1 MRKTTPRFI
10 LACSLTV
17 LLLSVV
23 VFAPLLAPYDPQAQI
38 FGSLTPPDA
47 RHWLGTDRLGRDLLS
62 RLLLG
67 LQTSVLATLLLV
79 SLVAVI
85 GTTVGMLA
93 GFLGGF
99 VDRCL
104 MRVTDL
110 FLALPGLVFALAVAA
125 LLGGGLLTA
134 VLALTLV
141 SWPKYAR
148 LARSL
153 TRSTKQ
159 TDYVSAARLAGS
171 STWRITYRHV
181 LPNIIGP
188 ILVTACL
195 DIGTLMMELAGLSFL
210 GLGVQPPTAELG
222 QMMSAGRSLFQT
234 YPWVVLSPGVLIFLT
249 VVIFNLMADTL
260 RDRAERRIPLTH
272 SGKS

>member
-1 MRKTTPRFI
+1 MRRFI
-10 LACSLTV
+10 FACSLTT
-17 LLLSVV
+17 LLLSAV
-23 VFAPLLAPYDPQAQI
+23 VFARLLAPYDPHAQI
-38 FGSLTPPDA
+38 FASLMPPGA
-47 RHWLGTDRLGRDLLS
+47 EHWLGTDRLGRDLFS

-67 LQTSVLATLLLV
+67 LQTSVLATLSLV

-85 GTTVGMLA
+85 GTSIGMLA
-93 GFLGGF
+93 GFLGGAI
-99 VDRCL
+99 DRFL

-110 FLALPGLVFALAVAA
+110 FLALPSLVFALAVAA
-125 LLGGGLLTA
+125 LLGGGLVTA
-134 VLALTLV
+134 VFALTLV

-153 TRSTKQ
+153 TRSAQ
-159 TDYVSAARLAGS
+159 QNDYVAAARLAGS
-171 STWRITYRHV
+171 SAWQITYRHI

-210 GLGVQPPTAELG
+210 GLGVQPPNAELG

-234 YPWVVLSPGVLIFLT
+234 YPWMVLSPGVLIFIA

-260 RDRAERRIPLTH
+260 RDRAQRRIPLTQ